1 MFCPE
6 CGHQASNNNEQYCIQ
21 CGSKLPNASTSIPE
35 SPNREE
41 KHNTSTFSPSIINT
55 VLSDNSNA
63 GGAVVSKKLYLGIL
77 AATVFLPIIGVI
89 MGIIYLL
96 KDHPEEKK
104 AGKMWLIVG
113 IGIGVLNAIL
123 LSMGN

>member
-1 MFCPE
+1 MNITVF
-6 CGHQASNNNEQYCIQ
+6 
-21 CGSKLPNASTSIPE
+21 NAVANCRMHPYPIRNPRI
-35 SPNREE
+35 REE
-41 KHNTSTFSPSIINT
+41 KHNTSNFSPSIIDT

-63 GGAVVSKKLYLGIL
+63 GDAVVSKKFYIGVL
-77 AATVFLPIIGVI
+77 AATVFLPIIGII

>member
-1 MFCPE
+1 MFCPK
-6 CGHQASNNNEQYCIQ
+6 CGHQASNNEHYCIQ
-21 CGSKLPNASTSIPE
+21 CGSKLPDASVSNQE

-41 KHNTSTFSPSIINT
+41 KHNTSNFSPSIIDT

-63 GGAVVSKKLYLGIL
+63 GDAVVSKKFYIGVL
-77 AATVFLPIIGVI
+77 AATVFLPIIGII

-104 AGKMWLIVG
+104 AGKMWLMVG
-113 IGIGVLNAIL
+113 IGVGVLNAII